1 MQKYAKDIAS
11 RWRRKKKKKEKEQIR
26 KQRWRQNLKENHVMY
41 NEYLENKC
49 FQKHYSNL
57 MKSQK
62 SLASSLSKHAHSQT
76 SEASDIR
83 ASEEVSG
90 KITRLESKNE
100 STFSTKQSRSWN
112 LKKAVDHLLQSP
124 RKKAEIIQ
132 SFISKYQIRIK
143 MHKNRG
149 HPRKELSEEKKNWII
164 KFLSRSDMTYTNPG
178 CQDNI
183 YIGKVDGDR
192 KYLSRQYLL

>member
-1 MQKYAKDIAS
+1 
-11 RWRRKKKKKEKEQIR
+11 
-26 KQRWRQNLKENHVMY
+26 MY

-90 KITRLESKNE
+90 KITRPESKNE
-100 STFSTKQSRSWN
+100 SAFSTKQSRSRN

-164 KFLSRSDMTYTNPG
+164 KFLSRSDITYTNPG